1 MIGIIAD
8 PAADS
13 VVREFFELFKT
24 PWEYYRNDRQ
34 YDVVLCAGDARLDS
48 VSASLIILYADEK
61 TSVDE
66 VRKIRIRPRR
76 NDSLICFGR
85 NRLQLFGRSVT
96 VDPQGAELAVD
107 RDFSGSVTYFSRS
120 EKQVF
125 VRVGY
130 DLFHEVRGL
139 LTQGQPLPS
148 AGIPTLDLHIA
159 LLRNLILACGITL
172 VEVPPA
178 PDKYPFIA
186 CLTHDVDHAFI
197 RRHKFDR
204 TAFGFLYRATFGSAV
219 NLVRGRIALSAL
231 LTNWGAAA
239 KLPFI
244 YLGLAKDFWNEF
256 DRYLKIDRGKP
267 STFFVIPF
275 ENHPGNTLQGVAPT
289 LRACRYDVSHLAEKI
304 SGLIAA
310 GSEVGVHGIDAW
322 MDSSKGREE
331 ALRVSEVSGSQR
343 IGVRMH
349 WLYFS
354 ADSSTHLDEAGFLYD
369 STFGYNETV
378 GYRAGTTQIFKPLP
392 AKRMLELPLHV
403 MDTALFFPGRMKLSP
418 IEAWEKLVPILDNAE
433 RNGGVIT
440 VNWHDR
446 SIAPERLWGDFY
458 IRLLDWLDMRGPW
471 FSTAAQAVDWFR
483 RRRAVRFEEVERQ
496 ENSIHV
502 KVSVPRDESL
512 PPMRLRVYNPRVPSQ
527 LSDTDFGS
535 GFGYR
540 DYSLSGDLDF
550 RSP

>member
-1 MIGIIAD
+1 MIGIIAN
-8 PAADS
+8 PAADL

-24 PWEYYRNDRQ
+24 PWEYYRSDRH
-34 YDVVLCAGDARLDS
+34 YEVVLCVGDAKLDS
-48 VSASLIILYADEK
+48 VSASLIIHYADRK

-66 VRKIRIRPRR
+66 VRKIRIQSAR
-76 NDSLICFGR
+76 NDSVISYGR
-85 NRLQLFGRSVT
+85 KRLPLVGHNVT
-96 VDPQGAELAVD
+96 IHPQRTVGDNSSE
-107 RDFSGSVTYFSRS
+107 SVTYFSRS
-120 EKQVF
+120 GKQAF

-130 DLFHEVRGL
+130 DLFYEVRVL
-139 LTQGQPLPS
+139 LTQGQSPPN

-159 LLRNLILACGITL
+159 LLRHLIAACGITL
-172 VEVPPA
+172 VEIPPI
-178 PDKYPFIA
+178 PDKYPFMA

-197 RRHKFDR
+197 RRHKLDR
-204 TAFGFLYRATFGSAV
+204 TMSGFLYRAIFGSAV
-219 NLVRGRIALSAL
+219 NLVRGRIAFPAL
-231 LTNWGAAA
+231 LMNWAAAA
-239 KLPFI
+239 KLPFV
-244 YLGLAKDFWNEF
+244 YLGLARDFWNDF
-256 DRYLKIDRGKP
+256 DRYLAIDKGKP

-275 ENHPGNTLQGVAPT
+275 ENHAGNTFQGLAPP
-289 LRACRYDVSHLAEKI
+289 LRACRYDVSHLAKKI
-304 SGLIAA
+304 PGLIAA
-310 GSEVGVHGIDAW
+310 GCEVGVHGIDAW

-331 ALRVSEVSGSQR
+331 ALRVSEVSGTQR

-354 ADSSTHLDEAGFLYD
+354 ADSPSHLDEAGFLYD

-378 GYRAGTTQIFKPLP
+378 GYRAGTTQIFKPLQ

-403 MDTALFFPGRMKLSP
+403 MDTALFSPGRMKLSP
-418 IEAWEKLVPILDNAE
+418 IEAWEKLVPILENTE

-440 VNWHDR
+440 INWHDR
-446 SIAPERLWGDFY
+446 SIAPERLWGNFY
-458 IRLLDWLDMRGPW
+458 IRLLDWIDMRGPW

-483 RRRAVRFEEVERQ
+483 RRRAVTFEEIER
-496 ENSIHV
+496 EGDSIHL

-512 PPMRLRVYNPRVPSQ
+512 PPMRLRVYNPSVPSQ
-527 LSDTDFGS
+527 LGEPDFGN